1 MVSYA
6 SVRRAVARAI
16 RKQRLIIGITQ
27 RELAARLGNSA
38 AYISRVEQARANITA
53 AEFVRI
59 ALALNA
65 DPVKLLGGVVRKR
78 KRRD

>member
-1 MVSYA
+1 MVIHA

-16 RKQRLIIGITQ
+16 RQQRLSVGITQ
-27 RELAARLGNSA
+27 RELAERLRTSVS
-38 AYISRVEQARANITA
+38 YVSRVERAQADIAA

-65 DPVKLLGGVVRKR
+65 DPIKLLRTVVKKR
-78 KRRD
+78 GRRD